1 MTLILKIVLLA
12 YIYFVTE
19 IFFYEIYPTL
29 SHAKMGETIGGF
41 TMKKFISITVALL
54 LFTSGFAFSFATDTT
69 TSQKITFDQIEATML
84 LSSSDM
90 TLAKNTLD
98 KADYDYRQV
107 LKNIKDLE
115 AQYNAIDLSQPGS
128 WSTSSSL
135 SSQLTTLRST
145 RDTLKSSLDTAKIK
159 YDKQVQTNVSISQ
172 QQYIACLSANNNL
185 IIAKNNLDSSEK
197 SLLTLTNR
205 LKMGFVSQNQYK
217 IFYYQVVDA
226 RSSYIQQVTQSQI
239 LIEKLRN
246 LLGISPLVNLEISE
260 IPSFDFDVIDKLVY
274 TDDLAKVM
282 ENSVSIRSAAINLDS
297 IKKTSSSSYD
307 PSKYKYS
314 VIDAEIL
321 LSQTKTSVQEGFKDQ
336 YTALINSYS
345 ALKIQLRSLGDK
357 RVGLTNAEARYKFGL
372 VSKKVVSDLQTEI
385 ANLELTL
392 INNQDSLYLSYQ
404 QYEASKLGY

>member
-1 MTLILKIVLLA
+1 
-12 YIYFVTE
+12 
-19 IFFYEIYPTL
+19 
-29 SHAKMGETIGGF
+29 
-41 TMKKFISITVALL
+41 MKKFISITVALL